1 MRYWTAICKKN
12 RLICKQPGCKAAK
25 CNSFTAMQPGF
36 CTYEELKDYISSTK
50 SQILES
56 WEYRRLLD
64 VRYILQRL
72 TIRRALSILGL
83 FRNRQK
89 ARKLGLLRP
98 LPLQIIMK
106 STDYF
111 TPVLCKS
118 SRKSVILPRG
128 KNLHFLQK
136 GWGKTVDIILR

>member
-1 MRYWTAICKKN
+1 MEKDQT
-12 RLICKQPGCKAAK
+12 RLLENPGCKAAK

-50 SQILES
+50 SQILGS

-98 LPLQIIMK
+98 LPLQIIME

-118 SRKSVILPRG
+118 SWKSVILPRG
-128 KNLHFLQK
+128 KKYGIFMV
-136 GWGKTVDIILR
+136 GWGKMVDIIWRKIKPDY

>member
-1 MRYWTAICKKN
+1 MEKDQT
-12 RLICKQPGCKAAK
+12 RLLENPGCKAAK

-50 SQILES
+50 SQILGS

-72 TIRRALSILGL
+72 TIRRATAFSG
-83 FRNRQK
+83 RMAYRRK
-89 ARKLGLLRP
+89 APETGPLRP
-98 LPLQIIMK
+98 IPIQIIMK

-118 SRKSVILPRG
+118 SCKTDFLPRG
-128 KNLHFLQK
+128 KKYRIFHGGGVKRL
-136 GWGKTVDIILR
+136 T

>member
-50 SQILES
+50 SQILGS

-83 FRNRQK
+83 LQNRQK

-106 STDYF
+106 KSYYF

-118 SRKSVILPRG
+118 SQKSVILPRG
-128 KNLHFLQK
+128 KKYRIFHGGGVKWL
-136 GWGKTVDIILR
+136 T